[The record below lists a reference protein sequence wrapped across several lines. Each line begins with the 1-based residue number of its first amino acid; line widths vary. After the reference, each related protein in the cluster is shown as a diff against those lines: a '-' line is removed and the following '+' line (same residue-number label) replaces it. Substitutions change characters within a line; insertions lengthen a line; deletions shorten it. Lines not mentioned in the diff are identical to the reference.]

1 MASNLTARQFQA
13 ADGAHDWRVLADGAS
28 ACFRTTGYP
37 QGADFVSRLAG
48 LDVVVGHPPDID
60 VRGSAVTVRTLT
72 PGVGVTTADLDVAHA
87 VSGLAREMG
96 LRPDP
101 AVVQEISLTIDAS
114 DTAAVRPYWAA
125 ALGFEPVGDDELADP
140 MRRWPGFWFQ
150 HMDTPRPLRNRIHL
164 DIGLP
169 YEHAARRLQAAVAA
183 GGRIVNDDAGEACM
197 VTADPEGNEACLSSF
212 EGRGQPGSVEQ
223 TIHTTV
229 GRADW
234 RFTVYDGLRAFFGTP
249 DLATSAAFLAAVA
262 PLTSDDG
269 AEERPHVA
277 LDVRPS
283 GVTVRLRTERHDGWG
298 IGARDADLARGISEL
313 AARFGLEAEPARV
326 QAVKVAI
333 DALDLRAVR
342 PFWEAVL
349 GYVVRP
355 DSDVQLVDPAGR
367 GPGFWFQAMLPELDP
382 RHEERAAQ
390 RNRIHVDVFVP
401 DDQAE
406 TRIAAAVAAGGRV
419 VYDAEAPEWWTLA
432 DPEGNEVDVAVVP
445 GREEIWLAAQG
456 TEPQSTEHDAETQEA
471 THE

>member
-13 ADGAHDWRVLADGAS
+13 ADGARDWRVLAGGAS
-28 ACFRTTGYP
+28 ACFRTTGYL
-37 QGADFVSRLAG
+37 QGADFVSRLAR
-48 LDVVVGHPPDID
+48 LDVVAGHPPDID
-60 VRGSAVTVRTLT
+60 VRGSAVTVRTFTAGVGLT
-72 PGVGVTTADLDVAHA
+72 PSDLEVARA
-87 VSGLAREMG
+87 VSGLAHELG
-96 LRPDP
+96 LPPDP
-101 AVVQEISLTIDAS
+101 AAVQQIKLTIDAS

-150 HMDTPRPLRNRIHL
+150 QMDVPRPLRNRIHL

-169 YEHAARRLQAAVAA
+169 YEHAACRVRAAVAA
-183 GGRIVNDDAGEACM
+183 GGRIVNDEAGEACM

-212 EGRGQPGSVEQ
+212 EGRGRPGSVEQ

-269 AEERPHVA
+269 TEERPHVA
-277 LDVRPS
+277 FDLRPA
-283 GVTVRLRTERHDGWG
+283 GATVRLRTERDDGWG
-298 IGARDADLARGISEL
+298 IGAQDADLARGISEL
-313 AARFGLEAEPARV
+313 AARLGLKAEPARV
-326 QAVKVAI
+326 QAVKVGI

-342 PFWEAVL
+342 PFWQAVL

-355 DSDVQLVDPAGR
+355 DSDVQLVDPADR
-367 GPGFWFQAMLPELDP
+367 GPGVWFQEMLPELDP

-390 RNRIHVDVFVP
+390 RNRIHLDVFVP
-401 DDQAE
+401 DDEAE

-432 DPEGNEVDVAVVP
+432 DPEGNEVDIAVVP

-456 TEPQSTEHDAETQEA
+456 GSDS
-471 THE
+471 